1 MSAVDDLLL
10 TESSD
15 PNQWESGDDN
25 WPNDQSPADIVQGE
39 LKQVTKNIVDQA
51 PASPISCKREST
63 DDEASNGNSEQRDP
77 ISPSSSED
85 MGTSENNPVVE
96 EESLSINTETTVCT
110 SDDKKFIQGRT
121 KDTKFM
127 GGFNFFFEEIDRL
140 RGQIDTEVEE
150 ANDVLRVLETNLEAA
165 TMENDTLTTKN
176 DELSGLVA
184 IAKAEKQSLAEKVQD
199 MDKQISMLDEEKTTL
214 QSSLDEA
221 GVTNE
226 KLEQMIENK
235 REHITQLSNDLVK
248 TTEAKIK
255 LGTMIKGKEQ
265 EVIELEEA
273 KADLESMLLDRE
285 EQVTN
290 LEMALDVNETSLEEA
305 NTTVESLKEEVSSS
319 KSRIETLEKNL
330 QMAITENSTLTEAI
344 DGLANQVETTKS
356 EKQDLIYKVEEMI
369 EEMTK
374 MNQQKAMLQSSLDE
388 LKTAHGNLKLVNDEN
403 REQVTKLTGELGK
416 LAGEKA
422 ALESMVQAQ
431 EEHIANL
438 ESSLK
443 TSKSESKDQTL
454 EIERLTEVNNTL
466 TTKNDELSGLV
477 AIAKAEKQSL
487 AEKVQDM
494 DKQISMLDEEKTTL
508 QSSLDEAGVT
518 NEKLE
523 QMIENKREHIT
534 QLSND
539 LVKTTEAKIKLGTMI
554 KGKEQEVIELE
565 EAKADLE
572 SMLLDREEQV
582 TNLEMA
588 LDVNET
594 SLEEANT
601 TVESLKEEVSS
612 SKSRIETLEKN
623 LQMAITENS
632 TLTEAI
638 DGLANQ
644 VETTKSEKQDL
655 IYKVEEMIE
664 EMTKMN
670 QQKAM
675 LQSSLDE
682 LKTAHGNL
690 KLVNDE
696 NREQVTKL
704 TGELGKLAGEKAAL
718 ESMVQAQEEHIAN
731 LESSLKT
738 SKSESKD
745 QTLEIERLTEVNTDL
760 REHVSS
766 LQSSNQELRESLA
779 LNTAMLKET
788 KIAAVAFR
796 TTNADIESELQK
808 YKQDA
813 EMRLK
818 KLQATLSDVQKQMEE
833 TKACNVRL
841 VEEKL
846 ILEQSVDRLA
856 EKVTTTETEK
866 TISVDT
872 MNCQLK
878 SMSEDNVKLNAQ
890 VAILKEQLAEA
901 NANTLSLQEKN
912 AQQCTSLQVK
922 EEQVQKL
929 EESLKS
935 FQSENEQLTA
945 SLDAKNTALDDQ
957 DIIIADMNNKL
968 KEAND
973 LAVVQAANIETATTD
988 NNVFTGIIN
997 DLKEEKTK
1005 LESTVDE
1012 KEEKIMTLTNDLAIM
1027 SQDKEGL
1034 ESMLN
1039 GLDKELSKL
1048 EEAKAEVESTRK

>member
-85 MGTSENNPVVE
+85 MGTSENNPMVE

-127 GGFNFFFEEIDRL
+127 GGFNFFFEEMDRL
-140 RGQIDTEVEE
+140 RVQIDTEVEE
-150 ANDVLRVLETNLEAA
+150 ANDVLTVLETNLEAA

-221 GVTNE
+221 CLTNE
-226 KLEQMIENK
+226 KLEQMMENK
-235 REHITQLSNDLVK
+235 KEHITQLSNDLVK
-248 TTEAKIK
+248 TTEAKND
-255 LGTMIKGKEQ
+255 LETMIKGKEQ
-265 EVIELEEA
+265 EVIELEDA

-330 QMAITENSTLTEAI
+330 QMATTENSTLTEAI
-344 DGLANQVETTKS
+344 DGLA
-356 EKQDLIYKVEEMI
+356 D
-369 EEMTK
+369 
-374 MNQQKAMLQSSLDE
+374 
-388 LKTAHGNLKLVNDEN
+388 
-403 REQVTKLTGELGK
+403 
-416 LAGEKA
+416 
-422 ALESMVQAQ
+422 
-431 EEHIANL
+431 
-438 ESSLK
+438 
-443 TSKSESKDQTL
+443 
-454 EIERLTEVNNTL
+454 
-466 TTKNDELSGLV
+466 
-477 AIAKAEKQSL
+477 
-487 AEKVQDM
+487 
-494 DKQISMLDEEKTTL
+494 
-508 QSSLDEAGVT
+508 
-518 NEKLE
+518 
-523 QMIENKREHIT
+523 
-534 QLSND
+534 
-539 LVKTTEAKIKLGTMI
+539 
-554 KGKEQEVIELE
+554 
-565 EAKADLE
+565 
-572 SMLLDREEQV
+572 
-582 TNLEMA
+582 
-588 LDVNET
+588 
-594 SLEEANT
+594 
-601 TVESLKEEVSS
+601 
-612 SKSRIETLEKN
+612 
-623 LQMAITENS
+623 
-632 TLTEAI
+632 
-638 DGLANQ
+638 Q

-766 LQSSNQELRESLA
+766 LQSSNQELRETLA

-846 ILEQSVDRLA
+846 ILEQSVDGLA